1 MYIADY
7 VLYSYG
13 TGAVMAVA
21 AHDERDFEFAKKY
34 SLPVT
39 QVVQKI
45 GEETVLP
52 FTEDGILV
60 NSGEFDGL
68 SGEEARNAIAA
79 KLTKAGKGGKKSIT
93 ACATGRFPASVT
105 GARRFP

>member
-1 MYIADY
+1 
-7 VLYSYG
+7 
-13 TGAVMAVA
+13 MAVA

-45 GEETVLP
+45 GGETVLP

-79 KLTKAGKGGKKSIT
+79 KLTKTGKGSKRSTI
-93 ACATGRFPASVT
+93 ACAIGRYPANAT